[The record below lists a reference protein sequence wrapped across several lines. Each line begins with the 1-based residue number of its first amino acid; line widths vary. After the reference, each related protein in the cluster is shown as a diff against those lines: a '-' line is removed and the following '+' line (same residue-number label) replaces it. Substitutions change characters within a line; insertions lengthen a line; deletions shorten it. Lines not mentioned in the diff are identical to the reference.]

1 MAANSKGR
9 VIAGIVGKR
18 FANFTLSSARAIPLS
33 ASRRNVHASSYDK
46 NVEDHVRPTVVPN
59 YVIDT
64 NSDKY
69 WGPHPKTGVFGP
81 AVGGGT
87 TDQYQSTNSTSSVLD
102 QKVWFRFS
110 EDSI

>member
-9 VIAGIVGKR
+9 AIAGIVGKR
-18 FANFTLSSARAIPLS
+18 FVNLTFSPARATLLS
-33 ASRRNVHASSYDK
+33 ASRHVHASSYDK
-46 NVEDHVRPTVVPN
+46 NIEDHVRPTVVPN
-59 YVIDT
+59 YVINT

-81 AVGGGT
+81 AVSGGT
-87 TDQYQSTNSTSSVLD
+87 TDQCQSTNSTSSVLD

>member
-9 VIAGIVGKR
+9 AIAGIVGKR
-18 FANFTLSSARAIPLS
+18 FVNLTFSPARAALLS
-33 ASRRNVHASSYDK
+33 ASRRHVHASSYDK
-46 NVEDHVRPTVVPN
+46 NIEDHIRPTVVPN
-59 YVIDT
+59 YVINT

-81 AVGGGT
+81 AVSGGT
-87 TDQYQSTNSTSSVLD
+87 TDQCQSTNSTSSVLD